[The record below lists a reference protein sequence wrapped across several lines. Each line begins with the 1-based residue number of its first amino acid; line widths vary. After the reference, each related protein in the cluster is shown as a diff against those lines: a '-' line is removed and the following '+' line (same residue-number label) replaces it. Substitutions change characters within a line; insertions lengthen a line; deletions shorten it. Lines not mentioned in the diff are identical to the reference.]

1 MTVSE
6 VNVKSFPGGRTMV
19 TPEEVDQIKVKSRSV
34 SLLIAVL
41 GFVVSLLATVA
52 TAGYMAGNIQGT
64 IGDLTKSQNSLTN
77 AVNGL
82 RDVTATIAGS
92 LTGFRV
98 EIDNM
103 KLALDRERQERREDS
118 RQNRQIAK

>member
-1 MTVSE
+1 
-6 VNVKSFPGGRTMV
+6 MV

-52 TAGYMAGNIQGT
+52 TAGYMAGNIQST

>member
-1 MTVSE
+1 
-6 VNVKSFPGGRTMV
+6 MV

-52 TAGYMAGNIQGT
+52 TAGYMAGNIQST

-92 LTGFRV
+92 LTGLRV

-103 KLALDRERQERREDS
+103 KLALDRERQERREDERRNS
-118 RQNRQIAK
+118 QVRP